1 MRLPINVKGNN
12 NEFINFINKI
22 DKDLR
27 DSFENSIKKNLET
40 IQMKVML
47 ADFTVIE
54 TNTFDP
60 NRVLNYFFNK
70 EKETKSLKSWKVVPV
85 QSTKTDDLHRIF
97 FQVSNEIEN
106 YYFYIYMGIQ
116 FHSLLYYKLDKDV
129 ININKKIRELEENNF
144 YIKQE
149 ISIKGNQII
158 QQELDNLGYK
168 EIGNT
173 ELFEELFTKQNL
185 AKDLSEKAAKLEDSY
200 PQLEQN
206 LQLIDTLK
214 KDLENLMIE
223 LYQINL
229 ASIDS
234 NKLMIGEEGLAYN
247 MDLELIKN
255 KKTREKTSV
264 IDFDKIKKAEFIRI
278 EQEFS
283 SLIELFKKTL
293 KEYM

>member
-1 MRLPINVKGNN
+1 MRLPINGKGNN

-27 DSFENSIKKNLET
+27 ESFENDIKKNLET

-47 ADFTVIE
+47 ADFTVIK

-70 EKETKSLKSWKVVPV
+70 EKETKSLSWKVVPV

-144 YIKQE
+144 NIKQE

-185 AKDLSEKAAKLEDSY
+185 AKDLSEKAAKLEDSF
-200 PQLEQN
+200 PQLKQN

-264 IDFDKIKKAEFIRI
+264 IDFNKIKKAEFIRI

-283 SLIELFKKTL
+283 SLIELFKKNS
-293 KEYM
+293 

>member
-1 MRLPINVKGNN
+1 MRLPINGKGNN

-27 DSFENSIKKNLET
+27 ESFENDIKKNLET

-47 ADFTVIE
+47 ADFTVIK

-144 YIKQE
+144 NIKQE

-185 AKDLSEKAAKLEDSY
+185 AKDLSEKAAKLEDSF

-223 LYQINL
+223 LYQINP

-264 IDFDKIKKAEFIRI
+264 IDFNKIKKAEFIRI

-283 SLIELFKKTL
+283 SLIDLFKKNS
-293 KEYM
+293 

>member
-1 MRLPINVKGNN
+1 MRLPINGKGNN

-27 DSFENSIKKNLET
+27 DSFENAIKKNLET

-47 ADFTVIE
+47 ADFTVIK

-70 EKETKSLKSWKVVPV
+70 EKETKSLSWKVVPV

-97 FQVSNEIEN
+97 FQMSNEIEN

-144 YIKQE
+144 NIKQE

-185 AKDLSEKAAKLEDSY
+185 AKDLSEKAAKLEDSF

-264 IDFDKIKKAEFIRI
+264 IDFNKIKKAEFVRI

-283 SLIELFKKTL
+283 SLIELFKKNS
-293 KEYM
+293 

>member
-1 MRLPINVKGNN
+1 MRLPINGKGNN

-40 IQMKVML
+40 MQMKVML
-47 ADFTVIE
+47 ADFTVIK

-70 EKETKSLKSWKVVPV
+70 EKETKSLKSWQVAPV

-144 YIKQE
+144 NIKQE
-149 ISIKGNQII
+149 ISIKGNHII

-185 AKDLSEKAAKLEDSY
+185 AKDLSEKAVKLEDSF

-264 IDFDKIKKAEFIRI
+264 IDFNKIKKAEFIRI

-283 SLIELFKKTL
+283 SLIDLFKKNS
-293 KEYM
+293 

>member
-1 MRLPINVKGNN
+1 MRLPINGKGNN
-12 NEFINFINKI
+12 NEFINFLNKI

-27 DSFENSIKKNLET
+27 DSFENAIKKNLET

-47 ADFTVIE
+47 ADFTVIK

-70 EKETKSLKSWKVVPV
+70 EKETKSLSWKVVPV

-144 YIKQE
+144 NIKQE

-185 AKDLSEKAAKLEDSY
+185 AKDLSEKAAKLEDSF

-223 LYQINL
+223 LYQINQ

-264 IDFDKIKKAEFIRI
+264 IDFNKIKKAEFVRI

-283 SLIELFKKTL
+283 SLIELFKKNS
-293 KEYM
+293 

>member
-1 MRLPINVKGNN
+1 MRLPINGKGNN

-27 DSFENSIKKNLET
+27 ESFENDIKKNLET

-47 ADFTVIE
+47 ADFTVIK

-70 EKETKSLKSWKVVPV
+70 EKETKSLSWKVVPV

-144 YIKQE
+144 NIKQE

-185 AKDLSEKAAKLEDSY
+185 AKDLSEKAAKLEDSF

-264 IDFDKIKKAEFIRI
+264 IDFNKIKKAEFIRI

-283 SLIELFKKTL
+283 SLIDLFKKNS
-293 KEYM
+293 

>member
-1 MRLPINVKGNN
+1 MRLPINGKGNN
-12 NEFINFINKI
+12 NEFINFINRI

-27 DSFENSIKKNLET
+27 DSFENAIKKNLET

-47 ADFTVIE
+47 ADFTVIK

-70 EKETKSLKSWKVVPV
+70 EKETKSLSWKVVPV

-97 FQVSNEIEN
+97 FQMSNEIEN

-144 YIKQE
+144 NIKQE

-185 AKDLSEKAAKLEDSY
+185 AKDLSEKAAKLEDSF

-264 IDFDKIKKAEFIRI
+264 IDFNKIKKAEFVRI

-283 SLIELFKKTL
+283 SLIELFKKNS
-293 KEYM
+293 